1 MLLLYFRE
9 LWRPTS
15 RQAKQDMA
23 RQAECAYANFWV
35 CDQGWDPAAICALLH
50 MYVRLW
56 RSRASSILKTC
67 CRPESVC
74 LGSLGGSNRGR
85 SGSHHRSPRRHGN
98 HFQMQFAF
106 FEAGDAG
113 ISLVFQLRLWM
124 VGAWRRD
131 LGQAKPAMWAKIWV
145 VRSRKFM
152 SALESAPISTYQC
165 VMAFQQHAF
174 QVSPP
179 VGANTG
185 LWALRAMK
193 AIPFEALY
201 C

>member
-1 MLLLYFRE
+1 
-9 LWRPTS
+9 
-15 RQAKQDMA
+15 MA
-23 RQAECAYANFWV
+23 RQAEHVYADFWV
-35 CDQGWDPAAICALLH
+35 CEQGRDPATICAQLH

-56 RSRASSILKTC
+56 RSRASSILKTY

-106 FEAGDAG
+106 LEAGDAA
-113 ISLVFQLRLWM
+113 ISSVFELRLWM
-124 VGAWRRD
+124 VGAWLRD
-131 LGQAKPAMWAKIWV
+131 LGQAKPAKCAKICV

-179 VGANTG
+179 VWANMG
-185 LWALRAMK
+185 LWALQAMK
-193 AIPFEALY
+193 AITFEALY